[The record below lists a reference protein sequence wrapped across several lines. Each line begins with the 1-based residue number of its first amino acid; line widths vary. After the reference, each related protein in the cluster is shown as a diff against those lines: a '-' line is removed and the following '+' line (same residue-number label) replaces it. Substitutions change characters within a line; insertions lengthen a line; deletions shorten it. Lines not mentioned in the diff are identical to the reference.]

1 MSLVS
6 RYKNIKLES
15 KLLINLFVI
24 LFTFLLIIAVMYF
37 YLNRTFLYIDEG
49 EKFIENYTLLNKNTH
64 NYYQIQNYISESII
78 SLNVNEKEWHEL
90 QEASNTSLAA
100 LKTYINTQSDS
111 LNYEIA
117 KKNFNAIVDLYNK
130 NIIPNIVI
138 AQSVIA
144 DTSYTDFSINKK
156 LSDLLNESNV
166 HFDKI
171 NQSFLQIKQN
181 SISRV
186 SLTYESINSNKNI
199 VFLVLIISVFPL
211 ILFLF
216 FFFYVFK
223 NSVILEIQ
231 RIIETL
237 QSVALGDVMQQL
249 EVNSD
254 DEIGFFKRTLNKLLL
269 GLLKITAFAKEI
281 ENGNFDSDFEPRST
295 KDELGIALL
304 DMRKSLK
311 DSKLKE
317 IENQKEDEKRNW
329 AANEISKYSD
339 ILRKNNNDLSKLAN
353 DIILNLINTLNANQ
367 GGIFI
372 VNDENKYN
380 VTIELIAS
388 YAYDRKKYYT
398 KIIQMGE
405 GLVGTC
411 AIEKETIYL
420 KEIPENYI
428 EIISGL
434 GNSNPRNLILV
445 PLKLED
451 KILGVVEIASFYEF
465 EDYKIAFLEK
475 VAENIAATLAT
486 AKINAKTALLLV
498 QSQQQAEELASQ
510 EEEMRQNME
519 ELQATQEEAARQAVE
534 LKGVFDAI
542 NENTGTIQFSPDGT
556 ILDANDYILK
566 LLRIK
571 MSMVSKKHH
580 STILTAE
587 EKDSDEFYDFWQD
600 IRAGETKFITRRY
613 FVAQQE
619 LWLHEIFK
627 PLYDNGGK
635 LYKVLAMYSNMTDSE
650 VQKRKMEE
658 QSAELL
664 EYQEKMKLNQ
674 EELKKT
680 NDMLEVKS
688 GILKKALETS
698 KAVEKELNEKNKLML
713 EQEDIMKESLESLAL
728 AHEEM
733 GAEREHLQ
741 AKITALQLEKEQLSL
756 QLNQA
761 IEEQKQ
767 LQLKID
773 KLKKQ

>member
-1 MSLVS
+1 MSLIS

-15 KLLINLFVI
+15 KLLINLVVI
-24 LFTFLLIIAVMYF
+24 LVTFLLIIGITYF
-37 YLNRTFLYIDEG
+37 YLSKTFRYINEG
-49 EKFIENYTLLNKNTH
+49 EQFIEDYTLLNKNIH

-78 SLNVNEKEWHEL
+78 SLAVNEKKWREM
-90 QEASNTSLAA
+90 QEPANTSLAA
-100 LKTYINTQSDS
+100 LKAYIHTKSDS
-111 LNYEIA
+111 INYEIA
-117 KKNFNAIVDLYNK
+117 RKNFNAIVDLYINE
-130 NIIPNIVI
+130 IIPNIAT
-138 AQSVIA
+138 AQSIIA
-144 DTSYTDFSINKK
+144 DTTYTDFSINKK

-171 NQSFLQIKQN
+171 NASFSLIKE
-181 SISRV
+181 SSLLRISA
-186 SLTYESINSNKNI
+186 SYENVNTNKNI
-199 VFLVLIISVFPL
+199 VFLVLFISIFPL
-211 ILFLF
+211 ILFLL

-223 NSVILEIQ
+223 NIIIIEIQ
-231 RIIETL
+231 KIIAIL
-237 QSVALGDVMQQL
+237 GSVAKGDVLQQI
-249 EVNSD
+249 EVSSH
-254 DEIGFFKRTLNKLLL
+254 DEIGAFKKTLNSLLQ
-269 GLLKITAFAKEI
+269 GLTKITVFAKEI
-281 ENGNFDSDFEPRST
+281 ENGNFDSHFEPRSQ

-329 AANEISKYSD
+329 TANEISKYSD
-339 ILRKNNNDLSKLAN
+339 ILRKNNNDLSKLAD
-353 DIILNLINTLNANQ
+353 DIILNLINTLGANQ

-398 KIIQMGE
+398 KIIKMGE

-411 AIEKETIYL
+411 AIEKETVYL
-420 KEIPENYI
+420 KEIPEDYI

-465 EDYKIAFLEK
+465 GDYKIAFLEK

-556 ILDANDYILK
+556 ILDANDYILR
-566 LLRIK
+566 LLRLK
-571 MSMVSKKHH
+571 MTMVAKKHH
-580 STILTAE
+580 STILAAE
-587 EKDSDEFYDFWQD
+587 ERDSDEFYEFWQD

-635 LYKVLAMYSNMTDSE
+635 LYKVLAMYSNITDSE

-658 QSAELL
+658 QSVELL
-664 EYQEKMKLNQ
+664 EYQEKMRINQ

-680 NDMLEVKS
+680 NDMLETKS
-688 GILKKALETS
+688 EILKKALEKS
-698 KAVEKELNEKNKLML
+698 KLVEKELNDQNKLML

-733 GAEREHLQ
+733 GAEREQLQSQIATLQ
-741 AKITALQLEKEQLSL
+741 AEKENLVL
-756 QLNQA
+756 QMTQTL
-761 IEEQKQ
+761 EEQKQ
-767 LQLKID
+767 LNAKID
-773 KLKKQ
+773 ELKNK